1 MNTSKIFTK
10 DLVEE
15 YREIFSSDPELIVSA
30 PGRIDFL
37 NTHQDYKGL
46 PVVRVAINL
55 RTYVVLGR
63 SRSDKNVII
72 SRVVEEIFRQQR

>member
-46 PVVRVAINL
+46 PVVRAAINL